1 MSNLG
6 RRYLKTSNICI
17 FPFHSESYM
26 VIGPQTSHTVKVC
39 IYLDIRGF
47 ADI

>member
-6 RRYLKTSNICI
+6 RIYLIISNICI

-26 VIGPQTSHTVKVC
+26 VIGPQTLHTMKVSL
-39 IYLDIRGF
+39 YLSVRL
-47 ADI
+47 ANN